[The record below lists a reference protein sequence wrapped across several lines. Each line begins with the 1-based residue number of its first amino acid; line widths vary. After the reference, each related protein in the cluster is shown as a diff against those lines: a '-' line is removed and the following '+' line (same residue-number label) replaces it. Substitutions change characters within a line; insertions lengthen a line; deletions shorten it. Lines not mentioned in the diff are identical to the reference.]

1 MPGRRIGLPAAT
13 LKGRCNVSS
22 PLEKLEP
29 RLIWKHFDAIRQ
41 IPRPSKHEER
51 VAEHIVSWAKSH
63 RFEVKRDGA
72 GNVLV
77 RVPATAGHEKA
88 PAIVLQGHLDMVPEK
103 NSDVAFDFEKDAIQV
118 RVVGD
123 YVYATGTTLGSD
135 NGIGVAAAM
144 AIAEDSKATHGPLE
158 LLFTIDEE
166 TGLTGAMQLDAKLL
180 SGRILLNLDTEEDAA
195 LYIGCAGGADTHATF
210 TVTREEA
217 LKGTV
222 PVRISVRGLRG
233 GHSGVDIHE
242 NRGNAVKFLLRTLNA
257 LRAKGIE
264 FGIVTIAGGSKH
276 NAIPREADAVIR
288 ISKGNE
294 GTAFAV
300 VDECARVLKE
310 EFGEIDPNQRLEC
323 VTLKD
328 EEDNRKVWIRFD
340 NDRVLDAMLACAH
353 GVLGMSRAVPGLVE
367 TSNNLAVVTTEG
379 NTVKVTT
386 SSRSSVMPSLKATT
400 EQIGAAFR
408 LGGAEVEQRDGYPGW
423 KPNPNSPVLNTALKV
438 FEREFKKKP
447 VVKAIHAGLECGLI
461 GEKYPGMDM
470 VSLGPQIESPHSP
483 DERVQISTV
492 DRFYTFLKATLAELA

>member
-1 MPGRRIGLPAAT
+1 M
-13 LKGRCNVSS
+13 SS
-22 PLEKLEP
+22 PLDKLEP

-51 VAEHIVSWAKSH
+51 IAEHVANWAKSH
-63 RFEVKRDGA
+63 GLEVKRDGA

-77 RVPATAGHEKA
+77 KVPATPGHEKA
-88 PAIVLQGHLDMVPEK
+88 PVIVLQGHLDMVPEK

-135 NGIGVAAAM
+135 NGVGVAAAM
-144 AIAEDSKATHGPLE
+144 AVAEDQKAVHGPLE

-166 TGLTGAMQLDAKLL
+166 TGLTGAMQLDNKLL
-180 SGRILLNLDTEEDAA
+180 AGRILINLDTEEDAA

-210 TVTREEA
+210 TVSREDA
-217 LKGTV
+217 LKGTI
-222 PVRISVRGLRG
+222 PVRVSVRGLRG
-233 GHSGVDIHE
+233 GHSGVDVHE
-242 NRGNAVKFLLRTLNA
+242 NRGNALKFLLRTLNA
-257 LRAKGIE
+257 LQGKGIE
-264 FGIVTIAGGSKH
+264 FGIVSLAGGSKH

-294 GTAFAV
+294 SAAV
-300 VDECARVLKE
+300 AAVDSFARVLKE
-310 EFGEIDPNQRLEC
+310 EFGEIDPGQRVEC
-323 VTLKD
+323 VTLED
-328 EEDNRKVWIRFD
+328 REENRKVWIRFD
-340 NDRVLDAMLACAH
+340 NDRVLDALLACPH

-423 KPNPNSPVLNTALKV
+423 KPNPSSAVLNTALKV

-447 VVKAIHAGLECGLI
+447 AVKAIHAGLECGLI

-470 VSLGPQIESPHSP
+470 VSMGPQIESPHSP

>member
-1 MPGRRIGLPAAT
+1 M
-13 LKGRCNVSS
+13 SS
-22 PLEKLEP
+22 PLDKLEP

-51 VAEHIVSWAKSH
+51 IAEHVVNWAKSH
-63 RFEVKRDGA
+63 GLEVKRDGA

-77 RVPATAGHEKA
+77 KVPATPGHEKA
-88 PAIVLQGHLDMVPEK
+88 PVIVLQGHLDMVPEK

-135 NGIGVAAAM
+135 NGVGVAAAM
-144 AIAEDSKATHGPLE
+144 AVAEEQKAVHGPLE

-166 TGLTGAMQLDAKLL
+166 TGLTGAMQLDNKLL
-180 SGRILLNLDTEEDAA
+180 AGRILINLDTEEDAA

-210 TVTREEA
+210 TVSREDA

-233 GHSGVDIHE
+233 GHSGVDVHE
-242 NRGNAVKFLLRTLNA
+242 NRGNALKFLLRTLNA
-257 LRAKGIE
+257 LQGKGIE
-264 FGIVTIAGGSKH
+264 FGIVSLAGGSKH
-276 NAIPREADAVIR
+276 NAIPREADAVVR

-294 GTAFAV
+294 SAAV
-300 VDECARVLKE
+300 AAVDSFARVLKE
-310 EFGEIDPNQRLEC
+310 EFGEIDPGQRVEC
-323 VTLKD
+323 VTLED
-328 EEDNRKVWIRFD
+328 REENRKVWIRFD
-340 NDRVLDAMLACAH
+340 NDRVLDALLACPH

-423 KPNPNSPVLNTALKV
+423 KPNPSSAVLNTALKV

-447 VVKAIHAGLECGLI
+447 AVKAIHAGLECGLI

-470 VSLGPQIESPHSP
+470 VSMGPQIESPHSP

>member
-1 MPGRRIGLPAAT
+1 
-13 LKGRCNVSS
+13 VSS

-51 VAEHIVSWAKSH
+51 IAEHMVSWARS
-63 RFEVKRDGA
+63 RDLEVKRDGA
-72 GNVLV
+72 GNVV
-77 RVPATAGHEKA
+77 VKVPATAGHEKA
-88 PAIVLQGHLDMVPEK
+88 PVIVLQGHLDMVPEK
-103 NSDVAFDFEKDAIQV
+103 NSDVAFDFMKDPIQV

-135 NGIGVAAAM
+135 NGVGVAAAM
-144 AIAEDSKATHGPLE
+144 AVVEDPKAVHGPLE

-166 TGLTGAMQLDAKLL
+166 TGLTGAMQLDTKLL
-180 SGRILLNLDTEEDAA
+180 VGRTLINLDTEEDAA

-210 TVTREEA
+210 TITGEES

-222 PVRISVRGLRG
+222 PVRVSVRGLRG

-242 NRGNAVKFLLRTLNA
+242 NRGNALKFLLRTLNA
-257 LRAKGIE
+257 LRGKGIE
-264 FGIVTIAGGSKH
+264 FGIVSVAGGSKH
-276 NAIPREADAVIR
+276 NAIPREADAVLR
-288 ISKGNE
+288 ISRDDE
-294 GTAFAV
+294 SAV
-300 VDECARVLKE
+300 AAAVDEYARILKE

-323 VTLKD
+323 VTLED
-328 EEDNRKVWIRFD
+328 REDNRKVWIRFD
-340 NDRVLDAMLACAH
+340 NDRVLDALLAVPH
-353 GVLGMSRAVPGLVE
+353 GVLAMSRAVPGLVE
-367 TSNNLAVVTTEG
+367 TSNNLAVVTIDG

-400 EQIGAAFR
+400 EQVGAAFR
-408 LGGAEVEQRDGYPGW
+408 LGGAEVEQHDGYPGW
-423 KPNPNSPVLNTALKV
+423 KPNPESPVLKTALKV
-438 FEREFKKKP
+438 FEREFKKEP
-447 VVKAIHAGLECGLI
+447 AVKAIHAGLECGLI

-470 VSLGPQIESPHSP
+470 VSMGPQIESPHSP

>member
-1 MPGRRIGLPAAT
+1 
-13 LKGRCNVSS
+13 VSS
-22 PLEKLEP
+22 PLDKLEP

-51 VAEHIVSWAKSH
+51 IAEHVVNWAKSH
-63 RFEVKRDGA
+63 GLEVKRDGA

-77 RVPATAGHEKA
+77 KVPATPGHEKA
-88 PAIVLQGHLDMVPEK
+88 PVIVLQGHLDMVPEK

-135 NGIGVAAAM
+135 NGVGVAAAM
-144 AIAEDSKATHGPLE
+144 AVAEEQKAVHGPLE

-166 TGLTGAMQLDAKLL
+166 TGLTGAMQLDNKLL
-180 SGRILLNLDTEEDAA
+180 AGRILINLDTEEDAA

-210 TVTREEA
+210 TVSREDA
-217 LKGTV
+217 LKGTI
-222 PVRISVRGLRG
+222 PVRVSVRGLRG
-233 GHSGVDIHE
+233 GHSGVDVHE
-242 NRGNAVKFLLRTLNA
+242 NRGNALKFLLRTLNA
-257 LRAKGIE
+257 LQGKGIE
-264 FGIVTIAGGSKH
+264 FGIVSLAGGSKH

-294 GTAFAV
+294 SAAV
-300 VDECARVLKE
+300 AAVDSFARVLKE
-310 EFGEIDPNQRLEC
+310 EFGEIDPGQRVEC
-323 VTLKD
+323 VTLED
-328 EEDNRKVWIRFD
+328 REENRKVWIRFD
-340 NDRVLDAMLACAH
+340 NDRVLDALLACPH

-423 KPNPNSPVLNTALKV
+423 KPNPSSAVLNTALKV

-447 VVKAIHAGLECGLI
+447 AVKAIHAGLECGLI

-470 VSLGPQIESPHSP
+470 VSMGPQIESPHSP